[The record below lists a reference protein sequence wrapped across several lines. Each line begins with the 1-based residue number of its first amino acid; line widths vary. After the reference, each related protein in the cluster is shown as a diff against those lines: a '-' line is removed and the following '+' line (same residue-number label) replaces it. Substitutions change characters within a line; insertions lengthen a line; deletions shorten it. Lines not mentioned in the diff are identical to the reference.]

1 MRRPTLKKLLITLAA
16 LAALAVPSVSA
27 APASAGDDNTAL
39 AINTKDGKT
48 VYRIA
53 LHVTRN
59 NSEVVTNANV
69 AFAIA
74 SCTGCETVAI
84 AFQAVL
90 ITDTPSTFTPIN
102 LAYAENVLCDSC
114 VTVAD
119 AIQIDA
125 QTGGP
130 VKLTPLGQQ
139 TLAQI
144 RHDLHT
150 LKQQDLTLDQ
160 LICDPR
166 VQPGCDPTTARLNV
180 LAAEFA
186 WVFATQLVPAG
197 S

>member
-1 MRRPTLKKLLITLAA
+1 VRKLLITLAA
-16 LAALAVPSVSA
+16 LAAVALPSVSA
-27 APASAGDDNTAL
+27 VPAFAGGDNTAV

-59 NSEVVTNANV
+59 NGEVVTTGNAAV
-69 AFAIA
+69 AVA

-90 ITDTPSTFTPIN
+90 ITDDPSTISPVN
-102 LAYAENVLCDSC
+102 LAFAENVLCDSC

-119 AIQIDA
+119 AVQVVV
-125 QTGGP
+125 QTGGQ
-130 VKLTPLGQQ
+130 VRLTPLGQQ
-139 TLAQI
+139 MLAQI

-150 LKQQDLTLDQ
+150 LKQQDLALDQ
-160 LICDPR
+160 LICDPNNPI
-166 VQPGCDPTTARLNV
+166 QLGCDPTAAQLNV
-180 LAAEFA
+180 LAAQFA
-186 WVFATQLVPAG
+186 WVIATQLVPAG